1 MKYMVMHKVDANM
14 EAGTPPPKG
23 IVEAMGKLVQG
34 ALKTGVFVD
43 GAGLH
48 RSALRVRV
56 RARGG
61 AHEVTKGPYPGDNE
75 LIASFAMIK
84 ADSIDHAAQVAAR
97 LAGALGDSEIEV
109 GPVVEP
115 WDLKLGPKPDR
126 APTRFLLL
134 RKGDRAYESGAKQP
148 ASYDKLIDELRRDG
162 TLLSAATL
170 APSSEGARLR
180 KTGAKREWTDG
191 PFAESKELV
200 AGYSIINLPSLAEAR
215 TWTEAYADILGD
227 TEVDVRVV
235 ATGDDGMMPTGPR

>member
-1 MKYMVMHKVDANM
+1 MKYMVMHKVDAKM
-14 EAGTPPPKG
+14 EAGDPPPKG
-23 IVEAMGKLVQG
+23 IVEQMGKLVQSS
-34 ALKTGVFVD
+34 LKSGVFED

-56 RARGG
+56 RTRGG
-61 AHEVTKGPYPGDNE
+61 AREVTKGPYAGDNE
-75 LIASFAMIK
+75 LVASFAMIK
-84 ADSIDHAAQVAAR
+84 ADSIDQAAEVAGR
-97 LAGALGDSEIEV
+97 LAGALGDGEIEV

-134 RKGDRAYESGAKQP
+134 RKGDRAYETGAKQP
-148 ASYDKLIDELRRDG
+148 AGYDKLIDELRRDG
-162 TLLSAATL
+162 TLLSAASL

-180 KTGAKREWTDG
+180 KTGVKRAWTDG

-200 AGYSIINLPSLAEAR
+200 AGYSIVNLPSLAEAR
-215 TWTEAYADILGD
+215 TWADHYADILGD

-235 ATGDDGMMPTGPR
+235 AP